1 MRNKDEPG
9 RRSAAARARRIGGR
23 PQPAQQPTQRRGPD
37 PGVVFQQRLAPPS
50 PGPQQRVAPP
60 RAAPPR
66 AVPPPQSAAP
76 PRAPQAPAR
85 QNVAPRAAAPQATPR
100 QAVPPPPA
108 PPQPAPQPAMTRTAA
123 RATTA
128 RTGTARPIE
137 GRAAPPRIT
146 IRPAIEPTPEPEP
159 RKSRAGRN
167 LPAAIGVGVG
177 LGGVIVGSLFVWRP
191 SFAIIVGIAVLYGCY
206 ELSQA
211 LRPSGVHVS
220 LAPLMAGSAALLIAA
235 WERGGSGLVLALLI
249 TLAAVFVWRISD
261 GAYGYTRDITA
272 SAFILLYLPTLAG
285 FAVLL
290 VHPHDGA
297 ARVLAFAVTV
307 VCSDTGGYATGVL
320 FGKHPM
326 APIVSKAKTWEGF
339 SGSIVFCSASGVL
352 FMTYVFHH
360 EWWKGLLFG
369 AAIAITA
376 TLGDL
381 GESMVKRDLDI
392 KDMGDLLPGHGGIMD
407 RLDSMLPCA
416 AVAFLMLSHF
426 APV

>member
-1 MRNKDEPG
+1 MRP
-9 RRSAAARARRIGGR
+9 AAR
-23 PQPAQQPTQRRGPD
+23 T
-37 PGVVFQQRLAPPS
+37 
-50 PGPQQRVAPP
+50 
-60 RAAPPR
+60 
-66 AVPPPQSAAP
+66 SAS
-76 PRAPQAPAR
+76 
-85 QNVAPRAAAPQATPR
+85 
-100 QAVPPPPA
+100 
-108 PPQPAPQPAMTRTAA
+108 RTN
-123 RATTA
+123 
-128 RTGTARPIE
+128 TARPIE
-137 GRAAPPRIT
+137 GRAAPPKIT
-146 IRPAIEPTPEPEP
+146 IRPAAAPPPEPP
-159 RKSRAGRN
+159 PQKSRAGRN

-191 SFAIIVGIAVLYGCY
+191 SFAFIVGIAVLYGCY

-211 LRPSGVHVS
+211 MRASDVHVS

-235 WERGGSGLVLALLI
+235 WERGGSGLVLALLV
-249 TLAAVFVWRISD
+249 TLAAIFVWRISD

-272 SAFILLYLPTLAG
+272 SAFILLYLPTLAA

-339 SGSIVFCSASGVL
+339 SGSVLFCSGSGVL
-352 FMTYVFHH
+352 FMMYVFHH

-381 GESMVKRDLDI
+381 GESMIKRDLDI
-392 KDMGDLLPGHGGIMD
+392 KDMGNLLPGHGGIMD